1 MVDIDLPVM
10 MSLSPEPDSPVP
22 STVRAKTPN
31 KCSILDE
38 DADLIEILWKQDID
52 IGVPRDHFRF
62 PGEES
67 NDVEDVEIA
76 TSKDKLDLKG
86 EKKEK
91 TKQGEKKK
99 NDEDPPDKSPS
110 DDDPWAGLPYRIDD
124 ETGEYI
130 LLEDIDH
137 PQPSTS
143 TSGEE
148 SKPSESEEKSSEEP
162 SLPSE
167 DNDSFSLDKAFGFVD
182 YDEDK
187 LTESNFT
194 LGALSPESAE
204 FIEELD
210 PVLGSIVAS
219 RSSAQVPVPNFGSLL
234 SDGGSTSGSPRN
246 DSLDLDLGFY
256 LGTDDSRAQAESAE
270 DGDDEEEELLKLFRP
285 ESSSSHTIDTLS
297 EQLEASLE
305 DMIQTAQM
313 HPRSLQVRMPLMRT
327 MSMEHRWQDLANFLS
342 LPDGAAAAAAAA
354 NLSSHPGHHHHHHHH
369 GGHHPHAVHHTHHH
383 PGHPHHAMHTLGHHP
398 HSPHPAFAHP
408 GYPHP
413 HSPHGSIH
421 PHHHHNGSSVHTHHG
436 YGVHPA
442 SPATTTTIHHHHH
455 GYSSLTSAAA
465 PVSAY
470 TNSAVDVGGRASLLQ
485 NVAIGS
491 PLTELGGN
499 GSYPSPGLG
508 VGVTLGSAV
517 TASMNLTNST
527 DTLEPTG
534 QVPYK
539 TETTADMH
547 LYYQNN
553 TGEVN
558 QTGDGFFPSIFNE
571 DDLQLMDMAITDT
584 MYPPRLLDNQPVNHS
599 LGLAPTNSGGNAV
612 ASIIPSTVIDTTSDS
627 AVSSMGSERGP
638 SISDGD
644 WIDTSNATDSNTTS
658 VTGATA
664 VLPSGSAYGM
674 EYSSGAKYRHY
685 DYGYGGR
692 SSGLEGASTSG
703 RGSAAG
709 TPVAQ
714 KKHQMFGKRV
724 FHDQSDLPGS
734 PATVTAIGSPAKF
747 DYGSN
752 ASASGGSLYS
762 HPSTPLDSANG
773 MNSMDL
779 KYGCGMEYTPHSHDV
794 RGMDHV
800 HHNHTYALGSEA
812 SGTSQ
817 RPVSR
822 DKHRASGSSLRGSVS
837 DTASTPGAGTS
848 GSCSESEA
856 YSRDEK
862 RARAMNIPMTVDDII
877 NLPMDE
883 FNERLSKYDLTE
895 PQLSLIRDIRRR
907 GKNKVAAQ
915 NCRKRKLDQI
925 LTLADE
931 VKRARERKIRL
942 NKERDFLAA
951 EKTRIKDRFA
961 QLYRHVFQSLR
972 DSDGQ
977 PYSPYE
983 YSLQQS
989 ADGNILLVPRATV
1002 VANGGA
1008 TIDPQP
1014 TMQQQLNHHQHHHQ
1028 QHLHNHHN
1036 STNGQHRPVM
1046 IDPSSLAGQMV
1057 GNVNGG
1063 TVGSSS
1069 SAVLHGARR
1078 KTPDQKNEP

>member
-10 MSLSPEPDSPVP
+10 TSFSPEPDSPVP
-22 STVRAKTPN
+22 STSRAKTPT
-31 KCSILDE
+31 KCSIFEE

-52 IGVPRDHFRF
+52 IGAPRDHFLF

-67 NDVEDVEIA
+67 SDIEDVEIT
-76 TSKDKLDLKG
+76 TSKDKLYLKG
-86 EKKEK
+86 EHKDK
-91 TKQGEKKK
+91 TKHGEKKK
-99 NDEDPPDKSPS
+99 LDEDPPDKSPS
-110 DDDPWAGLPYRIDD
+110 DDDPWAGLSYRIDD

-148 SKPSESEEKSSEEP
+148 SKSSEAEEKPSEEP

-167 DNDSFSLDKAFGFVD
+167 DSDSFSLDKAFGFVD
-182 YDEDK
+182 YDEEK

-204 FIEELD
+204 FIGELD

-234 SDGGSTSGSPRN
+234 SDGGSSGSPRD
-246 DSLDLDLGFY
+246 DSLSDLDLGFY
-256 LGTDDSRAQAESAE
+256 FGTDDDRAQTETVE

-285 ESSSSHTIDTLS
+285 ESSSSNSIDVLS

-369 GGHHPHAVHHTHHH
+369 GGHHPHPVHHTHHH

-442 SPATTTTIHHHHH
+442 SPATTTAVHHHH
-455 GYSSLTSAAA
+455 GYSGLTSAAA

-553 TGEVN
+553 AGEVN

-599 LGLAPTNSGGNAV
+599 LGLAPTNSGGNPV

-664 VLPSGSAYGM
+664 VMPSGSAYGM
-674 EYSSGAKYRHY
+674 EYSSGAKYRNY

-747 DYGSN
+747 DYGSS
-752 ASASGGSLYS
+752 ASANSGSLYS
-762 HPSTPLDSANG
+762 HPSTPLDTASG

-779 KYGCGMEYTPHSHDV
+779 KYACGIEYNPHSHDV

-837 DTASTPGAGTS
+837 DSASTPGAGTS
-848 GSCSESEA
+848 GSLSESEA

-862 RARAMNIPMTVDDII
+862 RARSMNIPMTVDDII

-942 NKERDFLAA
+942 NKEREFLAA

-972 DSDGQ
+972 DADGQ

-989 ADGNILLVPRATV
+989 ADGNILLVPRATA

-1014 TMQQQLNHHQHHHQ
+1014 PMQQQLNHHQHHHQ
-1028 QHLHNHHN
+1028 QQHVHNHHN
-1036 STNGQHRPVM
+1036 SNNGQHRPVM